1 MRGVKLAVIV
11 AALAV
16 IVSLFGI
23 LLWSG
28 GGPVRRT
35 AAERAS
41 AQFHTRFDAGLYR
54 EIYADAYFPS
64 DSEESFVAFLDR
76 SSRMIGRCDRAI
88 PTQRIF
94 HFNLG
99 ASETA
104 DMQYTRRCEK
114 ADVSE
119 AALWQWNGG
128 RWRLVQFHLAP
139 LLR

>member
-1 MRGVKLAVIV
+1 MRGVKIAFIVVSFAV
-11 AALAV
+11 L
-16 IVSLFGI
+16 VSLLAAF
-23 LLWSG
+23 LRWG
-28 GGPVRRT
+28 GGGDRR
-35 AAERAS
+35 AAAYRAS
-41 AQFHTRFDAGLYR
+41 DLLHQRLDAGLYR
-54 EIYADAYFPS
+54 EIYTDAYFPS
-64 DSEESFVAFLDR
+64 DSEESFVTFLDR
-76 SSRMIGRCDRAI
+76 THRMIGRCGLTI

-119 AALWQWNGG
+119 AALWQWSGD
-128 RWRLVQFHLAP
+128 RWRLVQFHIAP